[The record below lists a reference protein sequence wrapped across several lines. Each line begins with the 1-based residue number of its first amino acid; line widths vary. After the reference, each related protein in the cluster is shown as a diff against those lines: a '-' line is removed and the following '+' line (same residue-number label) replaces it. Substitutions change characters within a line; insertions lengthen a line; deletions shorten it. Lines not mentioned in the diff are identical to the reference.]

1 MAFAAEFLRA
11 RFQERLPPPIYRAES
26 RTQLEPRTPPPAT
39 PPPPTTG
46 RFHVPPAS
54 EAAHTPNPKK
64 RSVSTPASKFTPC
77 ETSDE
82 ETKPSTARSSTLTVK
97 VVKGFLKGKKED
109 SGDGEY
115 YEICNYKG
123 MGR

>member
-1 MAFAAEFLRA
+1 MAFAAEFLRLK
-11 RFQERLPPPIYRAES
+11 FQERLPPPLYRVES
-26 RTQLEPRTPPPAT
+26 QTPLEPRTPPPAT
-39 PPPPTTG
+39 PPPTTG
-46 RFHVPPAS
+46 RLHVPPAS
-54 EAAHTPNPKK
+54 EAAHTPTPKK
-64 RSVSTPASKFTPC
+64 RSVSTPASKFTAC

-82 ETKPSTARSSTLTVK
+82 ELQPSTARSSTLTVK
-97 VVKGFLKGKKED
+97 VVKGFSKGKKED